1 MNVNFGKAKGVV
13 LGLIVLI
20 IIGVMV
26 GSAVSIVD
34 AGFRGVLLHW
44 NAVDLVDPPL
54 EEGLHF
60 IVPFQD
66 SVVPLEVRTLKYTK
80 ATTSASQDLQTVSTE
95 ITVNYHPDP
104 TRVNYLYKEVGLDYE
119 NRIIQPTVEEVVKQ
133 VTANYN
139 AEELIT
145 KRPLVKQ
152 DIQNEISERLADFN
166 ITTEIVSITDFQ
178 FSVLFAQ
185 AIESKVEAEQKAQK
199 AENDLIRIEV
209 EARQLEAQ
217 AVGLAAA
224 NVAEAN
230 AVSMVFVNTNL
241 AAAGGVMGALILS
254 KLMFG
259 KSDLTMALN
268 GAIGGLVSITAEP
281 LAPTPGLALTI
292 GAIGGLIVVMS
303 IVMLDKMKIDD
314 PVGAISA
321 HGTCGIWGLLAVTLT
336 GGSLGAQVY
345 GALMIFLW
353 TFITSYIFWSLIKMF
368 FGLRVTEEEESD
380 GVDISECGLEA
391 YPEFSKSAG
400 VKPSVYPE
408 Q

>member
-1 MNVNFGKAKGVV
+1 
-13 LGLIVLI
+13 
-20 IIGVMV
+20 MV

-152 DIQNEISERLADFN
+152 DIQNEISERLAYFN

-185 AIESKVEAEQKAQK
+185 AIESKVEAEQRALK
-199 AENDLIRIEV
+199 AENDLVRIEV
-209 EARQLEAQ
+209 EARQ
-217 AVGLAAA
+217 
-224 NVAEAN
+224 
-230 AVSMVFVNTNL
+230 F
-241 AAAGGVMGALILS
+241 
-254 KLMFG
+254 
-259 KSDLTMALN
+259 
-268 GAIGGLVSITAEP
+268 
-281 LAPTPGLALTI
+281 
-292 GAIGGLIVVMS
+292 
-303 IVMLDKMKIDD
+303 
-314 PVGAISA
+314 
-321 HGTCGIWGLLAVTLT
+321 
-336 GGSLGAQVY
+336 
-345 GALMIFLW
+345 
-353 TFITSYIFWSLIKMF
+353 
-368 FGLRVTEEEESD
+368 
-380 GVDISECGLEA
+380 
-391 YPEFSKSAG
+391 
-400 VKPSVYPE
+400 
-408 Q
+408 

>member
-1 MNVNFGKAKGVV
+1 MAKLVI
-13 LGLIVLI
+13 LGIIGLI
-20 IIGVMV
+20 IIGVLV

-152 DIQNEISERLADFN
+152 DIQTEITARLADFN
-166 ITTEIVSITDFQ
+166 ISTEIVSITDFQ

-185 AIESKVEAEQKAQK
+185 AIESKVEAEQRALQ
-199 AENDLIRIEV
+199 AENDLKRIEV
-209 EARQLEAQ
+209 EARQFEAQ
-217 AVGLAAA
+217 SFGI
-224 NVAEAN
+224 AEAN
-230 AVSMVFVNTNL
+230 
-241 AAAGGVMGALILS
+241 I
-254 KLMFG
+254 
-259 KSDLTMALN
+259 
-268 GAIGGLVSITAEP
+268 AE
-281 LAPTPGLALTI
+281 AKGEAE
-292 GAIGGLIVVMS
+292 
-303 IVMLDKMKIDD
+303 
-314 PVGAISA
+314 AISIINQA
-321 HGTCGIWGLLAVTLT
+321 LSNNPYYLEWLKIQKWDGILPLVT
-336 GGSLGAQVY
+336 G
-345 GALMIFLW
+345 
-353 TFITSYIFWSLIKMF
+353 
-368 FGLRVTEEEESD
+368 
-380 GVDISECGLEA
+380 
-391 YPEFSKSAG
+391 
-400 VKPSVYPE
+400 
-408 Q
+408 